1 MTTQMKP
8 LTIGVATPEEVRAR
22 ALAAMKSGQPAGAFL
37 AFASAELLWKV
48 LTQKRW
54 TILRATAGAGPLSIR
69 EIARRVDRDVKAV
82 HADVHALLD
91 AGVINRTADGMIEF
105 PFDAIHVDF
114 MLAAA

>member
-1 MTTQMKP
+1 MAARLKT
-8 LTIGVATPEEVRAR
+8 LTIGVATPEEVRAQ
-22 ALAAMKSGQPAGAFL
+22 AVAIMKSGQPAGAFL

-54 TILRATAGAGPLSIR
+54 TILRAAAGGGPLSIR
-69 EIARRVDRDVKAV
+69 EIARRVQRDVKAV

-91 AGVINRTADGMIEF
+91 AGVMDRTEDGMVEF
-105 PFDAIHVDF
+105 PYDAIHVDF